1 MKYCKNIKYYKNETT
16 YLKYIFKT
24 ERLGKEDMFYELLAN
39 FTNIRDGMSDGMLE
53 YSSCSQFIG
62 KLDTTR
68 QLFTLSFY
76 CIEFPSPSYTYFSPW
91 SLETLGKSTRP
102 HKHIY
107 NKSHTCKYKNKH
119 NIPYRSAVS
128 LLLSKEQQIPSNVW
142 TKSPD

>member
-39 FTNIRDGMSDGMLE
+39 FTNIRDGMNDGMLE

-62 KLDTTR
+62 RLDTTR

-76 CIEFPSPSYTYFSPW
+76 CIEFPSPSYTYYSP
-91 SLETLGKSTRP
+91 
-102 HKHIY
+102 
-107 NKSHTCKYKNKH
+107 
-119 NIPYRSAVS
+119 
-128 LLLSKEQQIPSNVW
+128 
-142 TKSPD
+142 